1 MMRLVKQHHSDL
13 VQTTHLHLAQQLE
26 SEGSLRGA
34 ETHYLA
40 AGQWKL
46 AVKMYRSIDMWEEAF
61 RVRETIN
68 QPISLVFGEEIAFS
82 AVGNFISLLWLNFF
96 SYFAHFQRLLNCLDI

>member
-61 RVRETIN
+61 RVSETIN
-68 QPISLVFGEEIAFS
+68 QPISLFFLEKKWL
-82 AVGNFISLLWLNFF
+82 SLL
-96 SYFAHFQRLLNCLDI
+96 

>member
-46 AVKMYRSIDMWEEAF
+46 AVKMYRSIDMWEEAY
-61 RVRETIN
+61 RVSYSLN
-68 QPISLVFGEEIAFS
+68 QAM
-82 AVGNFISLLWLNFF
+82 
-96 SYFAHFQRLLNCLDI
+96 